1 MNDMIRNNI
10 KNNDWINPAVDTCP
24 NCSYNKGVDETVRR
38 QAARDQMATRLNQGQ
53 TAMPNMDFPPN
64 MAMPQNMPNPPSTSN
79 YAATSQ
85 GYESPLGI
93 SAQGTAGVL
102 PPNASMEL
110 PGLTAVDIYNQPTAV
125 NLESLQYLNGFLL
138 TQIGKKVM
146 VEFLIGSNMIEEK
159 TGTLVGVGANYILI
173 SEFPSGNV
181 LACDFYSIK
190 FITFYY

>member
-10 KNNDWINPAVDTCP
+10 KNNDWINPGMDTCP
-24 NCSYNKGVDETVRR
+24 NCSYNKGADEAMRR
-38 QAARDQMATRLNQGQ
+38 QASRDQMATRLNQGQ
-53 TAMPNMDFPPN
+53 TAMPNADYPPN
-64 MAMPQNMPNPPSTSN
+64 MAMPQTTSN

-85 GYESPLGI
+85 GYESPFGI

-102 PPNASMEL
+102 APNANMEL
-110 PGLTAVDIYNQPTAV
+110 PGLTAVDMYNQPTAV